1 MFEMSAR
8 IDGGTNSFMNGS
20 AYSFLYHGEP
30 LSMGQRIAREI
41 RMALELDMMDKIIS

>member
-1 MFEMSAR
+1 MSAR

-20 AYSFLYHGEP
+20 AYSFLYNGEP

-41 RMALELDMMDKIIS
+41 KMALQLDMVDKIIS